1 MGVMLRAMGA
11 GALAAFLERS
21 SAEYVRERI
30 EAGDSPEYAAERA
43 AQSNAEYFPGGRPAE
58 GQLVFEVVDGSER
71 ADGGEV
77 VGTIWLGPFSLEH
90 PTAWWVFDVEI
101 VAERRGHGYGRLAM
115 QLAEVEAREHGA
127 EKLGLNVF
135 GHNAVAQNLYRSL
148 GYETTAINMAK
159 PL

>member
-1 MGVMLRAMGA
+1 MGA
-11 GALAAFLERS
+11 GALGAFLERS

-43 AQSNAEYFPGGRPAE
+43 AQSNAEYFPDGKPAE
-58 GQLVFEVVDGSER
+58 GQLIFDVVDDSQGE
-71 ADGGEV
+71 GGEV
-77 VGTIWLGPFSLEH
+77 VGTIWIGPFSLEH

-101 VAERRGHGYGRLAM
+101 VADKRGQGYGRLAM
-115 QLAEVEAREHGA
+115 QLAEVAAREHGA

-135 GHNAVAQNLYRSL
+135 GHNSVAQNLYRSL

-159 PL
+159 SL

>member
-1 MGVMLRAMGA
+1 MGA
-11 GALAAFLERS
+11 DALGAFLERS
-21 SAEYVRERI
+21 TSEYVRERI

-43 AQSNAEYFPGGRPAE
+43 AQSNTQYFPGGTPAE
-58 GQLVFEVVDGSER
+58 GQLVFEVVD
-71 ADGGEV
+71 DGAGAGEV
-77 VGTIWLGPFSLEH
+77 VGTLWLGPFSPEH

-101 VAERRGHGYGRLAM
+101 VAEKRGHGYGRLAM
-115 QLAEVEAREHGA
+115 QLAEVAAREHGA

>member
-1 MGVMLRAMGA
+1 MEAD
-11 GALAAFLERS
+11 ALGAFLEHS

-43 AQSNAEYFPGGRPAE
+43 AQSNAEYFPDGQPAE
-58 GQLVFEVVDGSER
+58 GQLIFEVVDDDNGS
-71 ADGGEV
+71 GCEV

-101 VAERRGHGYGRLAM
+101 LAEKRGRGYGRLAM
-115 QLAEVEAREHGA
+115 QLAEVEARERGA

-135 GHNAVAQNLYRSL
+135 GHNTVAQNLYRSL
-148 GYETTAINMAK
+148 GYETTAMNMAK

>member
-1 MGVMLRAMGA
+1 MGVRLRAMGA
-11 GALAAFLERS
+11 ESLSAFLERS

-43 AQSNAEYFPGGRPAE
+43 AQSNAQYFPDGRPAE
-58 GQLVFEVVDGSER
+58 GQLIFEVVD
-71 ADGGEV
+71 DEV

-90 PTAWWVFDVEI
+90 PAAWWVFDVEI
-101 VAERRGHGYGRLAM
+101 LAEKRGRGYGRLAM
-115 QLAEVEAREHGA
+115 QLAEVAAREHGA

-135 GHNAVAQNLYRSL
+135 GHNTVAQNLYRSL